1 MGKATGLTGRL
12 AADVDSAFPELV
24 IGYQDRLYSGVRSF
38 VGAAEA
44 DDVTQETLIRAHNA
58 LHSYDEERIRSLQL
72 SAWLWT
78 IALNLCRNWART
90 RSRRPQTVQLTFDKA
105 GGAQAEDEAVDAVML
120 DRWKQ
125 RLAALSEAQRVAVVL
140 RHVVGLSYQ
149 EIASATDRPVGTA
162 KTDVSRGLAAL
173 RRIISEEEAS

>member
-12 AADVDSAFPELV
+12 AVDVDRAFPELV
-24 IGYQDRLYSGVRSF
+24 LSYQDRLYPGVRSF
-38 VGAAEA
+38 VGAADAE
-44 DDVTQETLIRAHNA
+44 DVTQEAFIRAHKA
-58 LHSYDEERIRSLQL
+58 LHSYQEDRIEALQL

-90 RSRRPQTVQLTFDKA
+90 RSRRPQTVQLAFDHS
-105 GGAQAEDEAVDAVML
+105 GGDQAEDEAVDAVML
-120 DRWKQ
+120 DEWKG
-125 RLAALSEAQRVAVVL
+125 RLAGLSDVQRVAVVL

-149 EIASATDRPVGTA
+149 EIATATERPVGTA

-173 RRIISEEEAS
+173 RNIISEEGSP